1 MRNKLLSLAG
11 ALAILFIGILIAKI
25 LSRPKDLQ
33 QRKKTKQGQHELV
46 FKTVELK
53 ELPVVVES
61 GGTIRALDKIEI
73 YAEVTGI
80 LHQTQK
86 PFRSGMA
93 FKKGEALLRIDDQVY
108 RNNVLAQKSNLLNQL
123 TRFLPDFAIDFPQ
136 SAPAWQRYLD
146 AFDLDKPLAP
156 LPEAANPKE
165 QYFIASR
172 NIYNLFYSVKS
183 MEATLDKYTV
193 RAPFD
198 GVVTEYTLNPG
209 TLVRAGQK
217 LGEFISDRRFEL
229 DIPVNLPDL
238 QFIAKGDRVTLTS
251 DDLSGTF
258 QGKIARI
265 NAKID
270 PTSQTVR
277 AYALINDA
285 RLKDGMYLQARIHS
299 ARHYRGFKI
308 PSSWLIHSNQLYVK
322 QDSLL
327 VLTRVHVLRNEN
339 DFVLVNGLPDGTRIL
354 AQEFTGRAKTIRL
367 N

>member
-1 MRNKLLSLAG
+1 MRNKLLSLVS
-11 ALAILFIGILIAKI
+11 ALTILLIGLLIAKI

-33 QRKKTKQGQHELV
+33 QRKKDDRNRQELV
-46 FKTVELK
+46 FTTVELK
-53 ELPVVVES
+53 DLPIVVET
-61 GGTIRALDKIEI
+61 GGTIRSLDKIEI
-73 YAEVTGI
+73 YAEVSGI
-80 LHQTQK
+80 LHQAQK

-93 FKKGEALLRIDDQVY
+93 FKKGEALLRIDDRVY

-136 SAPAWQRYLD
+136 SADAWQRYLN
-146 AFDLDKPLAP
+146 AFDLNKPLSP
-156 LPEAANPKE
+156 LPRAANPKE

-198 GVVTEYTLNPG
+198 GVVTEYMLNPG

-217 LGEFISDRRFEL
+217 LGEFMSDRRFEL

-238 QFIAKGDRVTLTS
+238 PFIAKGDAVTLTS
-251 DDLSGTF
+251 DDMSGTF
-258 QGKIARI
+258 TGTITRI

-270 PTSQTVR
+270 PASQTVR
-277 AYALINDA
+277 AYALVNDT
-285 RLKDGMYLQARIHS
+285 RLKDGMYLRARIHS
-299 ARHYRGFKI
+299 SRHYRGFRV
-308 PSSWLIHSNQLYVK
+308 PSAWLIERNQLYVK
-322 QDSLL
+322 KDSVL
-327 VLTRVHVLRNEN
+327 VLTKVHVLRNEN
-339 DFVLVNGLPDGTRIL
+339 DVVLVNGLENGTQIL
-354 AQEFTGRAKTIRL
+354 AQEFTGRARTIRL